1 MSARALIVLATLAL
15 GACAGAAGQGQR
27 SSEVTW
33 SDPEGPSEREAR
45 GAAFSLAALVEAR
58 LGRRLDARD
67 WTLIDAAAA
76 RALTADRRTRKPWRN
91 RFTGNSGEVALARR
105 MEMGDGRICRLLHHD
120 QSLNATRIRGSVTL
134 CRRGN
139 AQWRV
144 ADLRWWRLGGD
155 FAGAIDV
162 EPAAAG
168 EGAGNWRMIV
178 E

>member
-1 MSARALIVLATLAL
+1 MSARALIVLTALAL
-15 GACAGAAGQGQR
+15 GACASAAGTGTR

-33 SDPEGPSEREAR
+33 SDPEGPSEREAT
-45 GAAFSLAALVEAR
+45 GAVFSLAALVESR

-91 RFTGNSGEVALARR
+91 RFTGNFGEVALARR
-105 MEMGDGRICRLLHHD
+105 MEIGDGRICRLLHHD
-120 QSLNATRIRGSVTL
+120 QSLNATRIRGTVTL
-134 CRRGN
+134 FRRGS

-144 ADLRWWRLGGD
+144 ADLRWWRFGGD
-155 FAGAIDV
+155 FSAAIKT
-162 EPAAAG
+162 EPAADG
-168 EGAGNWRMIV
+168 EGADNWRMIV